1 MFNLIGKLKSKNKNS
16 PESIN
21 LKSLIDG
28 LNLYENYFIYKD
40 SNKIK
45 IYDRK
50 CDHAGG
56 KIISKNGLHKCPQ
69 HNWIFNPIT
78 GKYNNGIIKKESTF
92 KIKKGKL
99 IIASKQETPSISK
112 SKENSLIKIRFFNH
126 AFVQIKTDKFKFAT
140 DPWAIG
146 SAFST
151 GWWLKFKTKNDWIK
165 ELNSCD
171 FIYVSH
177 NHPDHL
183 HKITLSN
190 VRKDMVFFV
199 PKFIS
204 DSTAIY
210 LESIGFKNIF
220 RANFLNEYNFN
231 GTNLNLSIFKSR
243 DFREDSGLYFSIG
256 NFTSLFSVDSNQINF
271 NNLPKVNLYASTF
284 AGGATGF
291 PLMFDN
297 YNLNEKIKV
306 HKQIHTLE
314 KILKKKDLE
323 KITPNYFLPYAGF
336 FTEKLRRDKF
346 IKKYNKKNKISDYKK
361 LSSKMNFE
369 LLDVEKHDEF
379 YFQNNVL
386 IKKDT
391 NKNKLYNDINPES
404 YLKEFKLNFNKIDR
418 NYIKKYFLESKF
430 NDNLLLIISL
440 TDDSFK
446 KVELEFIVDFSKK
459 KINFTFSKNFKIK
472 KIHKIKNQKY
482 LHIKCRKESFL
493 SVIYSKEPWED
504 LSIGFQ
510 CKILR
515 HPNEYNYKFWYYFT
529 NIYITDK
536 NIRMSSNCNNCDFLI
551 QSLSNQIKNIN

>member
-336 FTEKLRRDKF
+336 FTEKLKRDKK
-346 IKKYNKKNKISDYKK
+346 ILKYNKKNSIDDYLKFCELNKIEVLNVLKNDVYKFSGTKLINKENTDIEVAKDLRPEKYLEYYKK
-361 LSSKMNFE
+361 
-369 LLDVEKHDEF
+369 EF
-379 YFQNNVL
+379 G
-386 IKKDT
+386 
-391 NKNKLYNDINPES
+391 
-404 YLKEFKLNFNKIDR
+404 KIDE
-418 NYIKKYFLESKF
+418 NYIREYFLKSKF
-430 NDNLLLIISL
+430 KDNLLLYICLTNDIFKSL
-440 TDDSFK
+440 NK
-446 KVELEFIVDFSKK
+446 NYLINFSKK
-459 KINFTFSKNFKIK
+459 KI
-472 KIHKIKNQKY
+472 
-482 LHIKCRKESFL
+482 
-493 SVIYSKEPWED
+493 
-504 LSIGFQ
+504 
-510 CKILR
+510 
-515 HPNEYNYKFWYYFT
+515 
-529 NIYITDK
+529 
-536 NIRMSSNCNNCDFLI
+536 
-551 QSLSNQIKNIN
+551 